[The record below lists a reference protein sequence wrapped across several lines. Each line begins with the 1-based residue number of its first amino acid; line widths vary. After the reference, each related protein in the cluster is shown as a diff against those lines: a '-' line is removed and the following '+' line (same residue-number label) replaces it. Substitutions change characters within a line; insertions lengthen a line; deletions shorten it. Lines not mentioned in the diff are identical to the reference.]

1 MRAKNPLPFLAAL
14 ALMALALPPAALPQ
28 DTAEPVAEVEAAD
41 VAAAVAAA
49 EAEQAAALL
58 AAQQAA
64 EAAAAEEAAREAERA
79 RVMEGLPKAED
90 SLGSG
95 RTLQEEISVNL
106 IDLSALRRAAEAQ
119 PGREVVK
126 MSLAEAVQTALA
138 HNPDIIVTSSEP
150 LKADADAYS
159 ASGEFDPVLQGSINY
174 TESSALASQEIRAFV
189 GGVSSLET
197 KGLNITGGVGGKLRY
212 GTQYGVTATMD
223 RQATTFGGLTNEYN
237 TQVAITLTQPL
248 LRGFGVKFNT
258 VRIEAA
264 KNVRAITEAQLSL
277 SVLQAVSEVIK
288 AYWDLTGAL
297 DAVSVREE
305 SLRNAERLLKI
316 NETRR
321 EIGTAADI
329 EVLQAKAGVAA
340 RQSDLVSASS
350 RASDAA
356 DVLKQALGMRD
367 GDYFSKVMIIPTDR
381 PNPEDGQGF
390 DFSAFEEGV
399 DRSVKL
405 AMEKRPE
412 LRMSD
417 LELENADLELFRAR
431 KDMLPQFDLK
441 ATYGQGGR
449 NRFLGE
455 SVSGIFEK
463 QEDVYSIGVEGA
475 VAIGNRAA
483 RGQHLKARISKR
495 QAEDRRRQTE
505 LALMAAVHIAARNVM
520 TNKILI
526 ESTKQAVRLQE
537 ANVIAEE
544 KRLRLGVTTSFQVL
558 RVQEDLTAART
569 QELQARIM
577 YERALVDLQTAEGT
591 LLEHYGVEVTPPAP
605 QKPVAWSEAVFSNFE
620 D

>member
-1 MRAKNPLPFLAAL
+1 MRAKAPFAYTLAL
-14 ALMALALPPAALPQ
+14 ALLALAAAPAALSQ
-28 DTAEPVAEVEAAD
+28 DAAEPVAEVEAAD
-41 VAAAVAAA
+41 VAEAVAAA
-49 EAEQAAALL
+49 EAEQAAAIL
-58 AAQQAA
+58 AAEQ
-64 EAAAAEEAAREAERA
+64 AAAAEAEAEAAREAERM
-79 RVMEGLPKAED
+79 RVLEGLPKAED
-90 SLGSG
+90 TLGSG
-95 RTLQEEISVNL
+95 KTLQEEISVNL
-106 IDLSALRRAAEAQ
+106 IDLSALRQAAESQ
-119 PGREVVK
+119 PGRQVVK
-126 MSLAEAVQTALA
+126 MSLEEAVRTALLQ
-138 HNPDIIVTSSEP
+138 NPDIIVTSSEP
-150 LKADADAYS
+150 LKADADVYS
-159 ASGEFDPVLQGSINY
+159 AGGEFDPVLQGSINY
-174 TESSALASQEIRAFV
+174 TEASSLASQEIRAFV

-212 GTQYGVTATMD
+212 GTQYGVTTIMD
-223 RQATTFGGLTNEYN
+223 RQATTFGGLQNEYN
-237 TQVAITLTQPL
+237 TQVAVTLTQPL
-248 LRGFGVKFNT
+248 LRGFGVKYNT

-264 KNVRAITEAQLSL
+264 KNAREITEAQLHL
-277 SVLQAVSEVIK
+277 TVLRAVSEVIK
-288 AYWDLTGAL
+288 AYWDLTGAV
-297 DAVSVREE
+297 DAVRVREE

-356 DVLKQALGMRD
+356 DILKQALGMRE
-367 GDYFSKVMIIPTDR
+367 GDYFSKVMIVPTDR
-381 PNPEDGQGF
+381 PNPEDGLGF
-390 DFSAFEEGV
+390 DFGAFEEGL

-405 AMEKRPE
+405 ALEKRPE
-412 LRMSD
+412 MRMSD
-417 LELENADLELFRAR
+417 LELANADLELFRAR

-441 ATYGQGGR
+441 ASYGQGGR
-449 NRFLGE
+449 DRFLYE
-455 SVSGIFEK
+455 SVSGVFDG
-463 QEDVYSIGVEGA
+463 QEDVYSIGVEGS
-475 VAIGNRAA
+475 IPINNRAA

-495 QAEDRRRQTE
+495 QAEDRRRQSE
-505 LALMAAVHIAARNVM
+505 LGLMAAVHIAARNVM

-577 YERALVDLQTAEGT
+577 YERALVELQTAEGT
-591 LLEHYGVEVTPPAP
+591 LLEHFGVEVTTPAP